1 MKSNEVFGKYNID
14 GRNDSLGIPK
24 EADPHPCESV
34 RAWRLLRDLTVLG
47 QLFFPT
53 DRDHCVW
60 VYIHVTVRTDLCF
73 LLDRRSEEN

>member
-1 MKSNEVFGKYNID
+1 MFGKYDTD

-24 EADPHPCESV
+24 EADLHPCEGV
-34 RAWRLLRDLTVLG
+34 RACVRMWRLLRDLTVLG

-60 VYIHVTVRTDLCF
+60 VYIHITIRTYLCF
-73 LLDRRSEEN
+73 VLDRRSEEN